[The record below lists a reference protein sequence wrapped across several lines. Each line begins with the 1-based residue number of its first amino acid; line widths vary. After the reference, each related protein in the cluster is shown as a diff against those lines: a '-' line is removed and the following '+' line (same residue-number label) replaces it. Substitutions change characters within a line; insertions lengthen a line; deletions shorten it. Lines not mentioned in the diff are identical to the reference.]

1 MQEQLI
7 STASQTYKMASHYTA
22 FADGKL
28 RLNFCEEA
36 DMRVLPN
43 VGRAAAEQ
51 MSGNITKENVLNI
64 PNVKVSKQFLR
75 MVDFTRNPAYSSVPC
90 RTNLEKQEDKQ
101 RSTPSADC
109 WEYQSAPSDAS
120 SKTPDSWSKSTG
132 QSRQSSVGTQGSR
145 PAYSCGGTPPCA
157 MPVVVPS
164 GPPNTGKK
172 LYSRVTSTRK
182 PTCSSQSVT
191 RHRPAYSPGGTPA
204 RRRCQ
209 VRRPAYSPGGT
220 PARSPVRTAA
230 YSPEGTPARR
240 RSTARRPAYSPR
252 GSPACNKSPTQT
264 PALQLMFSSDDSSS
278 EDSSSDEPEL
288 VEADFAQERFLLAS
302 QAPEENL
309 YEWADRLRVLAFKAF
324 KGKSYSYI
332 NRLSVKQF
340 CLECLDQ
347 EAGRYALDL
356 KPETM
361 DDALDYIKQCF
372 MTYRQKQPQM
382 SEASRP
388 RDVTTDGQNTVQSQ
402 QNQLPAE
409 SPVCDSHITK
419 SPVCDSNII
428 KSPVCDSL
436 ITRSP
441 VRVSSSAVRSPV
453 SDPFLSTGMVRE
465 SVNKEQQKPEKH
477 NKSRKAKKAK
487 AKKRKATREQSE
499 PSSLAGNSKNL
510 SEVNALQTDL
520 LANSSR
526 VDESKQYVLNENTTA
541 KDIPLEEEV
550 LVKATDEQQP
560 GVYGILVHPSRPKY
574 LVAMQLFE
582 SVSSIPDVTF
592 DSAEMSLTEHG
603 AVAPNALAITKQR
616 CLYTKH
622 RTITTLKNEESVS
635 PCWNI
640 SEVTEGDTEEIKQS
654 STTETVNEEARF
666 LEIERI
672 IAEEIAYGT
681 SVKQSST
688 TKAAD
693 EENLF
698 TEIEQIIAAEIAC
711 ETLDNQLSITEIA
724 KEEENLFLEIEQIIA
739 ASERFV
745 SQITNEE
752 PADKNFVEAAV
763 NDITIENIPPVS
775 EVSIEVATGEND
787 NLDGEMTIEDGISLE
802 AGASVVSFVGKET
815 KMEADASVDQDE
827 RKSEKSSISSQGEIH
842 IKADVSVD
850 NTAGQDDNPDGE
862 LTIED
867 GISLEAGASVD
878 NFAGKETN
886 MEADASVDRTAGQ
899 DERKPDEPPVDGQ
912 VCQNISIEA
921 EVSVDNLVDQMAW
934 IPADKERIP
943 NLSPGDELMED
954 ATSVEADAS
963 VGNPGDKQMM
973 EDDIGIEADAS
984 ITAETSVGEIAVAV
998 SETNKE
1004 KIPNLSPGDEQME
1017 DATSV
1022 EADASVDN
1030 PGDKQMMEDDI
1041 GIEADASITAETSVG
1056 EIAVAVSETNKEK
1069 IPNSSPGDEQM
1080 EAATSIEA
1088 DASITAEN
1096 SVGEI
1101 YVAVS
1106 ETNILATRS
1115 SHSLM
1120 CIEFDQNNVNPEQT
1134 MLTANYMQD
1143 LGACMDPSLL
1153 RVTEGSQQCT
1163 ATESKE
1169 EGSKCRDDKINL
1181 ASGFEGLL
1189 AEDQTAVEQVLSDA
1203 GALDI
1208 EMVEDSS
1215 DLDKRERQPSAEVCD
1230 ITHGV
1235 GIDTVSQSPNL
1246 DMNINQDDIQMVSTL
1261 ESHLVR
1267 LGIEN
1272 PVDHHAAGID

>member
-1 MQEQLI
+1 
-7 STASQTYKMASHYTA
+7 MASRDTP
-22 FADGKL
+22 FVDGKL
-28 RLNFCEEA
+28 RINFCEEA

-51 MSGNITKENVLNI
+51 MSEFRDMHGNITKENVLNI
-64 PNVKVSKQFLR
+64 PNVKVSKQFLQ
-75 MVDFTRNPAYSSVPC
+75 MVDFTRYPAYSSVPC

-120 SKTPDSWSKSTG
+120 SKTPDSWSKSTR

-145 PAYSCGGTPPCA
+145 PAYSSGGTPPCA
-157 MPVVVPS
+157 MPVEPDFVVPS

-182 PTCSSQSVT
+182 PTCSSQSVI

-204 RRRCQ
+204 RRNCP
-209 VRRPAYSPGGT
+209 VRRAAYSPGGT
-220 PARSPVRTAA
+220 PARSPVRTAS

-240 RSTARRPAYSPR
+240 RSTARRPAYSP
-252 GSPACNKSPTQT
+252 GGTPACNKSPTQT

-278 EDSSSDEPEL
+278 ENSSSDESEL

-347 EAGRYALDL
+347 KAGRYALDHN
-356 KPETM
+356 PETM

-372 MTYRQKQPQM
+372 MTYRQKQSQM

-388 RDVTTDGQNTVQSQ
+388 RDVTTDGQNIVQSQ
-402 QNQLPAE
+402 NNQLPAE

-441 VRVSSSAVRSPV
+441 V
-453 SDPFLSTGMVRE
+453 SDPILSTGMLRD

-510 SEVNALQTDL
+510 SEVIAPQTDL

-526 VDESKQYVLNENTTA
+526 VDEGKQYVLDENTTA

-592 DSAEMSLTEHG
+592 DSAEMSLTEQG
-603 AVAPNALAITKQR
+603 AVAPNALAITEQR

-622 RTITTLKNEESVS
+622 RTITTLKKEESVAL
-635 PCWNI
+635 CWNI
-640 SEVTEGDTEEIKQS
+640 SEVTEGATEEVKQS
-654 STTETVNEEARF
+654 STTETVNEETRF

-672 IAEEIAYGT
+672 IAEEIAHGT

-688 TKAAD
+688 TAAD

-698 TEIEQIIAAEIAC
+698 TEIEQIIEAEMAYETSVAEISSEAIITTVHTGMIASESPVDETSESPGEISC
-711 ETLDNQLSITEIA
+711 EKVMHPEDKLNNGEIVDDIITEVMSLVIEIA
-724 KEEENLFLEIEQIIA
+724 KEVVVAEIIRVSPVGESITEADGNVCTTTETISHVGEI
-739 ASERFV
+739 ASESDVGSTCTMAKTSVGEINMQAKLV
-745 SQITNEE
+745 SDIGSCLESSFITKT
-752 PADKNFVEAAV
+752 DKNEIYTAREGVQTVPA
-763 NDITIENIPPVS
+763 
-775 EVSIEVATGEND
+775 
-787 NLDGEMTIEDGISLE
+787 
-802 AGASVVSFVGKET
+802 GKEI
-815 KMEADASVDQDE
+815 KMEADASIDRTAAQDE
-827 RKSEKSSISSQGEIH
+827 RKSGKASISSQGEINM
-842 IKADVSVD
+842 KADASVD

-878 NFAGKETN
+878 NFAGT
-886 MEADASVDRTAGQ
+886 EADASVDQDERKSDKSSISSQGEINMKADASVNNTAGQ
-899 DERKPDEPPVDGQ
+899 DDNPDG
-912 VCQNISIEA
+912 
-921 EVSVDNLVDQMAW
+921 
-934 IPADKERIP
+934 
-943 NLSPGDELMED
+943 ELMIEEGI
-954 ATSVEADAS
+954 SLEA
-963 VGNPGDKQMM
+963 G
-973 EDDIGIEADAS
+973 AS
-984 ITAETSVGEIAVAV
+984 I
-998 SETNKE
+998 
-1004 KIPNLSPGDEQME
+1004 
-1017 DATSV
+1017 
-1022 EADASVDN
+1022 DN
-1030 PGDKQMMEDDI
+1030 F
-1041 GIEADASITAETSVG
+1041 
-1056 EIAVAVSETNKEK
+1056 
-1069 IPNSSPGDEQM
+1069 
-1080 EAATSIEA
+1080 
-1088 DASITAEN
+1088 
-1096 SVGEI
+1096 
-1101 YVAVS
+1101 
-1106 ETNILATRS
+1106 
-1115 SHSLM
+1115 
-1120 CIEFDQNNVNPEQT
+1120 C
-1134 MLTANYMQD
+1134 
-1143 LGACMDPSLL
+1143 
-1153 RVTEGSQQCT
+1153 
-1163 ATESKE
+1163 
-1169 EGSKCRDDKINL
+1169 
-1181 ASGFEGLL
+1181 
-1189 AEDQTAVEQVLSDA
+1189 
-1203 GALDI
+1203 
-1208 EMVEDSS
+1208 
-1215 DLDKRERQPSAEVCD
+1215 
-1230 ITHGV
+1230 
-1235 GIDTVSQSPNL
+1235 QSPTRTVVK
-1246 DMNINQDDIQMVSTL
+1246 I
-1261 ESHLVR
+1261 
-1267 LGIEN
+1267 
-1272 PVDHHAAGID
+1272 

>member
-1 MQEQLI
+1 
-7 STASQTYKMASHYTA
+7 MASRDTP
-22 FADGKL
+22 FVDGKL
-28 RLNFCEEA
+28 RINFCEEA

-51 MSGNITKENVLNI
+51 MSEFRDMHGNITKENVLNI
-64 PNVKVSKQFLR
+64 PNVKVSKQFLQ

-120 SKTPDSWSKSTG
+120 SKTPDSWSKSTR
-132 QSRQSSVGTQGSR
+132 QSSQSSVGTQGSR
-145 PAYSCGGTPPCA
+145 PAYSSGGTPPCA
-157 MPVVVPS
+157 MPVKPDFVVPS

-182 PTCSSQSVT
+182 PTCSSQSVI

-204 RRRCQ
+204 RRNCP

-240 RSTARRPAYSPR
+240 RSTARRPAYSP
-252 GSPACNKSPTQT
+252 GGTPACNKSPTQT

-278 EDSSSDEPEL
+278 EDSSSDESEL

-309 YEWADRLRVLAFKAF
+309 YDWADRLRVLAFKAF

-347 EAGRYALDL
+347 KAGRYALDHN
-356 KPETM
+356 PETM

-372 MTYRQKQPQM
+372 MTYRQKQSQM

-388 RDVTTDGQNTVQSQ
+388 RDVTTDGQNIVQSQ

-441 VRVSSSAVRSPV
+441 V
-453 SDPFLSTGMVRE
+453 SDPILSTGMLRD

-510 SEVNALQTDL
+510 SEVIALQTDL

-526 VDESKQYVLNENTTA
+526 VDEGKQYVLDENTTA

-592 DSAEMSLTEHG
+592 DSAEMSLTEQG
-603 AVAPNALAITKQR
+603 AVAPNALAITEQR

-622 RTITTLKNEESVS
+622 RTITTLKKEESVS

-640 SEVTEGDTEEIKQS
+640 SEVTEGATEEVKQS

-672 IAEEIAYGT
+672 IAEEIAHGT

-688 TKAAD
+688 TAAD

-698 TEIEQIIAAEIAC
+698 TEIEQIIEAEMAYETSVAEISSEAI
-711 ETLDNQLSITEIA
+711 ITIVHTG
-724 KEEENLFLEIEQIIA
+724 KI
-739 ASERFV
+739 ASESPV
-745 SQITNEE
+745 DETSESPSEISCEKVMHPEDKLNNGEIVDDIITVGEINMQAKLVPDIGSCLESSFITKT
-752 PADKNFVEAAV
+752 DKNEIYTAREGVQTVPA
-763 NDITIENIPPVS
+763 
-775 EVSIEVATGEND
+775 
-787 NLDGEMTIEDGISLE
+787 
-802 AGASVVSFVGKET
+802 GKEI
-815 KMEADASVDQDE
+815 KMEADASIDRTAAQDE
-827 RKSEKSSISSQGEIH
+827 RKSGKASISSQGEINM
-842 IKADVSVD
+842 KADASID
-850 NTAGQDDNPDGE
+850 NTACQDDNPDGE

-878 NFAGKETN
+878 NFAGTEADASVDQDERKSDKSSISSQGEINMKADASVNNTAGQDDNPDGELMIEEGISLEAGASIDNFCQSPTRTVVKGHLKNKPLGKISGDTKIEADAFVDNFAGKETN
-886 MEADASVDRTAGQ
+886 MEADASV
-899 DERKPDEPPVDGQ
+899 
-912 VCQNISIEA
+912 
-921 EVSVDNLVDQMAW
+921 
-934 IPADKERIP
+934 
-943 NLSPGDELMED
+943 
-954 ATSVEADAS
+954 
-963 VGNPGDKQMM
+963 
-973 EDDIGIEADAS
+973 
-984 ITAETSVGEIAVAV
+984 
-998 SETNKE
+998 
-1004 KIPNLSPGDEQME
+1004 
-1017 DATSV
+1017 
-1022 EADASVDN
+1022 
-1030 PGDKQMMEDDI
+1030 
-1041 GIEADASITAETSVG
+1041 
-1056 EIAVAVSETNKEK
+1056 
-1069 IPNSSPGDEQM
+1069 
-1080 EAATSIEA
+1080 
-1088 DASITAEN
+1088 
-1096 SVGEI
+1096 
-1101 YVAVS
+1101 
-1106 ETNILATRS
+1106 
-1115 SHSLM
+1115 
-1120 CIEFDQNNVNPEQT
+1120 
-1134 MLTANYMQD
+1134 
-1143 LGACMDPSLL
+1143 
-1153 RVTEGSQQCT
+1153 
-1163 ATESKE
+1163 
-1169 EGSKCRDDKINL
+1169 
-1181 ASGFEGLL
+1181 
-1189 AEDQTAVEQVLSDA
+1189 
-1203 GALDI
+1203 
-1208 EMVEDSS
+1208 
-1215 DLDKRERQPSAEVCD
+1215 
-1230 ITHGV
+1230 
-1235 GIDTVSQSPNL
+1235 
-1246 DMNINQDDIQMVSTL
+1246 NQDDTKSDKSSISSQGEINMKSIASETATWDTPFTNEAVFPFCEIAREAALTLDTDIALSEYSCSIEYYETQGIATAKSEGNQCGDDDKEITQTELMSDQNDQKPDLGSCRESTL
-1261 ESHLVR
+1261 LADVGQSCKIEKEEEESQDFDGQITINYDFADAVQPLEGEQDRQLCHEMQLEIIQHLG
-1267 LGIEN
+1267 LNLQSGDD
-1272 PVDHHAAGID
+1272 DHIGAEVEETIAVVEGTGATDSDANLYEEQGSGSGCSGPKQWDPGGSLAGGALQSQ

>member
-1 MQEQLI
+1 MLFQFLGVKISGNFGNHSVNILQEQLI
-7 STASQTYKMASHYTA
+7 STASQTYIMASRDTS

-28 RLNFCEEA
+28 RINFCEEA

-51 MSGNITKENVLNI
+51 MSEFRDMHGNITKENVLNI
-64 PNVKVSKQFLR
+64 PNVKVSKQFLQ

-120 SKTPDSWSKSTG
+120 NKTPDSWSKSTR

-145 PAYSCGGTPPCA
+145 PTYSSGGTPPCA
-157 MPVVVPS
+157 MPVVIPS

-172 LYSRVTSTRK
+172 LYSRVTS
-182 PTCSSQSVT
+182 TCSSQSVT

-204 RRRCQ
+204 RRRCP
-209 VRRPAYSPGGT
+209 VRRPAHSPGGT

-230 YSPEGTPARR
+230 YSPEGTSARR
-240 RSTARRPAYSPR
+240 RSTARRPAYSP
-252 GSPACNKSPTQT
+252 GGTPACNKSPTQT

-278 EDSSSDEPEL
+278 EDSSSDESEL
-288 VEADFAQERFLLAS
+288 FEADFAQERFLLAS

-324 KGKSYSYI
+324 KGKAYSYI

-347 EAGRYALDL
+347 KAGRYALDHN
-356 KPETM
+356 PETM

-372 MTYRQKQPQM
+372 MTYRQKQPQK
-382 SEASRP
+382 SEARRP
-388 RDVTTDGQNTVQSQ
+388 RDVTTDGQNIVQSQ
-402 QNQLPAE
+402 QNQLPTE
-409 SPVCDSHITK
+409 SPVCDSRITK

-441 VRVSSSAVRSPV
+441 VRVSSSAVAKSPV
-453 SDPFLSTGMVRE
+453 SDPILSTGMVRD
-465 SVNKEQQKPEKH
+465 SVNKEQQKPEKQ
-477 NKSRKAKKAK
+477 NKSRKATKAK
-487 AKKRKATREQSE
+487 AKKRKVAREQSE
-499 PSSLAGNSKNL
+499 PSSLAENSKNL
-510 SEVNALQTDL
+510 SEVVALQTDL

-526 VDESKQYVLNENTTA
+526 VDEGKQYVLDENTTA

-550 LVKATDEQQP
+550 LVMATDEQQP
-560 GVYGILVHPSRPKY
+560 GVYGILVHPSRPEY

-603 AVAPNALAITKQR
+603 AVAPNALAITEQR

-640 SEVTEGDTEEIKQS
+640 SEVTEGATEKVKQS
-654 STTETVNEEARF
+654 STTETMNEEARF

-672 IAEEIAYGT
+672 IAEEIAHGT

-688 TKAAD
+688 TAAD

-698 TEIEQIIAAEIAC
+698 TEIEQIIEAEMAYETSVAEISS
-711 ETLDNQLSITEIA
+711 ETIITSVYIGKITSESPVDETSESPGEISSEKVMHPENKLNNGEIADADIITEVMSLVIEIA
-724 KEEENLFLEIEQIIA
+724 KEVVVAEIIRVSPVGESITKADGNVCTTTETISHVGEIASKSVGGMCTMAKTSVGEINMQAKLVPDLGSCLESSFITETEKNKTHT
-739 ASERFV
+739 ASEGV
-745 SQITNEE
+745 QTI
-752 PADKNFVEAAV
+752 PA
-763 NDITIENIPPVS
+763 
-775 EVSIEVATGEND
+775 
-787 NLDGEMTIEDGISLE
+787 
-802 AGASVVSFVGKET
+802 GKEIN
-815 KMEADASVDQDE
+815 MEADASVDQDE
-827 RKSEKSSISSQGEIH
+827 RKSEKSSISSQGEINM
-842 IKADVSVD
+842 KADALVN

-867 GISLEAGASVD
+867 GISLEAGASIDNFCQSPTRTVVKGHLKNKPLGKISGDTKIEANAFVD

-912 VCQNISIEA
+912 ISKNISIEA

-943 NLSPGDELMED
+943 NLSPGDEQMED
-954 ATSVEADAS
+954 ATIV
-963 VGNPGDKQMM
+963 
-973 EDDIGIEADAS
+973 EADAS

-1004 KIPNLSPGDEQME
+1004 RYQ
-1017 DATSV
+1017 
-1022 EADASVDN
+1022 
-1030 PGDKQMMEDDI
+1030 
-1041 GIEADASITAETSVG
+1041 
-1056 EIAVAVSETNKEK
+1056 
-1069 IPNSSPGDEQM
+1069 
-1080 EAATSIEA
+1080 
-1088 DASITAEN
+1088 
-1096 SVGEI
+1096 
-1101 YVAVS
+1101 
-1106 ETNILATRS
+1106 TR
-1115 SHSLM
+1115 
-1120 CIEFDQNNVNPEQT
+1120 
-1134 MLTANYMQD
+1134 
-1143 LGACMDPSLL
+1143 LL
-1153 RVTEGSQQCT
+1153 EMNRW
-1163 ATESKE
+1163 K
-1169 EGSKCRDDKINL
+1169 
-1181 ASGFEGLL
+1181 LL
-1189 AEDQTAVEQVLSDA
+1189 PA
-1203 GALDI
+1203 
-1208 EMVEDSS
+1208 
-1215 DLDKRERQPSAEVCD
+1215 
-1230 ITHGV
+1230 
-1235 GIDTVSQSPNL
+1235 
-1246 DMNINQDDIQMVSTL
+1246 
-1261 ESHLVR
+1261 
-1267 LGIEN
+1267 
-1272 PVDHHAAGID
+1272 

>member
-1 MQEQLI
+1 
-7 STASQTYKMASHYTA
+7 MASRDTP
-22 FADGKL
+22 FVDGKL
-28 RLNFCEEA
+28 RINFCEEA

-51 MSGNITKENVLNI
+51 MSEFRDMHGNITKENVLNI
-64 PNVKVSKQFLR
+64 PNVKVSKQFLQ

-120 SKTPDSWSKSTG
+120 SKTPDSRSKSTR
-132 QSRQSSVGTQGSR
+132 QSRQSSVGTQESR
-145 PAYSCGGTPPCA
+145 PAYSSGGTPPCA
-157 MPVVVPS
+157 MPVKPDFVVPS

-182 PTCSSQSVT
+182 PTCSSQSVI

-204 RRRCQ
+204 RRNCP

-240 RSTARRPAYSPR
+240 RSTARRPAYSP
-252 GSPACNKSPTQT
+252 GGTPACNKSPTQT

-278 EDSSSDEPEL
+278 EDSSSDESEL

-347 EAGRYALDL
+347 KAGRYALDHN
-356 KPETM
+356 PETM
-361 DDALDYIKQCF
+361 DDALDLYIKQCF
-372 MTYRQKQPQM
+372 MTYRQKQSQM

-388 RDVTTDGQNTVQSQ
+388 RDVTTDGQNIVQSQ

-441 VRVSSSAVRSPV
+441 V
-453 SDPFLSTGMVRE
+453 SDPILSTGMLRD
-465 SVNKEQQKPEKH
+465 SVNKEQHKPEKH
-477 NKSRKAKKAK
+477 NRSRKAKKAK

-510 SEVNALQTDL
+510 SEVIALQTDL

-526 VDESKQYVLNENTTA
+526 VDEGKQYVLDENTTA

-592 DSAEMSLTEHG
+592 DSAEMSLTEQG
-603 AVAPNALAITKQR
+603 AVAPNALAITEQR

-622 RTITTLKNEESVS
+622 RTITTLKKEESVA

-640 SEVTEGDTEEIKQS
+640 SEVTEGATEEVKQS

-672 IAEEIAYGT
+672 IAEEIAHGT

-688 TKAAD
+688 TAAD

-698 TEIEQIIAAEIAC
+698 TEIEQIIEAEMAYETSVAEISNEAIITTVHTGKIASESPVDETSESPGEISC
-711 ETLDNQLSITEIA
+711 EKVMHPEDKLNNGEIVDDIITEVMSLVIEIA
-724 KEEENLFLEIEQIIA
+724 KEVVVAEIIRVSPVGESITEADGNVCTTTETISHVGEI
-739 ASERFV
+739 ASESDVGSTCTMAKTSVGEINMQAKLV
-745 SQITNEE
+745 SDIGSCLESSFITKT
-752 PADKNFVEAAV
+752 DKNEIYTAREGVQTVPA
-763 NDITIENIPPVS
+763 
-775 EVSIEVATGEND
+775 
-787 NLDGEMTIEDGISLE
+787 
-802 AGASVVSFVGKET
+802 GKEI
-815 KMEADASVDQDE
+815 KMEADASIDRTAAQDE
-827 RKSEKSSISSQGEIH
+827 RKSGKASISSQGEINM
-842 IKADVSVD
+842 KADASVD

-878 NFAGKETN
+878 NFAGTEADASVDQDERKSDKSSISSQGEINMKADASVNNTAGQDDNPDGELMIEEGISLEAGASIDNFCQSPTRTVVKGHLKNKLLGKISGDTKIEADAFVDNFAGKETN
-886 MEADASVDRTAGQ
+886 MEADASV
-899 DERKPDEPPVDGQ
+899 
-912 VCQNISIEA
+912 
-921 EVSVDNLVDQMAW
+921 
-934 IPADKERIP
+934 
-943 NLSPGDELMED
+943 
-954 ATSVEADAS
+954 
-963 VGNPGDKQMM
+963 
-973 EDDIGIEADAS
+973 
-984 ITAETSVGEIAVAV
+984 
-998 SETNKE
+998 
-1004 KIPNLSPGDEQME
+1004 
-1017 DATSV
+1017 
-1022 EADASVDN
+1022 
-1030 PGDKQMMEDDI
+1030 
-1041 GIEADASITAETSVG
+1041 
-1056 EIAVAVSETNKEK
+1056 
-1069 IPNSSPGDEQM
+1069 
-1080 EAATSIEA
+1080 
-1088 DASITAEN
+1088 
-1096 SVGEI
+1096 
-1101 YVAVS
+1101 
-1106 ETNILATRS
+1106 
-1115 SHSLM
+1115 
-1120 CIEFDQNNVNPEQT
+1120 
-1134 MLTANYMQD
+1134 
-1143 LGACMDPSLL
+1143 
-1153 RVTEGSQQCT
+1153 
-1163 ATESKE
+1163 
-1169 EGSKCRDDKINL
+1169 
-1181 ASGFEGLL
+1181 
-1189 AEDQTAVEQVLSDA
+1189 
-1203 GALDI
+1203 
-1208 EMVEDSS
+1208 
-1215 DLDKRERQPSAEVCD
+1215 
-1230 ITHGV
+1230 
-1235 GIDTVSQSPNL
+1235 
-1246 DMNINQDDIQMVSTL
+1246 NQDDTKSDKSSISSQGEINMKSIASETATWDTPFT
-1261 ESHLVR
+1261 
-1267 LGIEN
+1267 N
-1272 PVDHHAAGID
+1272 